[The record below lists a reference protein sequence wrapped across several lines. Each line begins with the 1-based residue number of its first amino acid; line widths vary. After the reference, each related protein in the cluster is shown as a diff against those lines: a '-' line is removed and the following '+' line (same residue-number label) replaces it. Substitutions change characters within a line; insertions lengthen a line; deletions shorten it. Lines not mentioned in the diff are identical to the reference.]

1 LSASKAILP
10 AAHVKGETVS
20 DLTPQQIVER
30 LDRYVVGQVDAKRSL
45 AVALR
50 ERNRRKKVRADM
62 RHEIGSKNILMIGPT
77 GVGKTELA
85 RRLASLVDA
94 PFLKTEAT
102 KFTEVGYVGRDVE
115 SIVRDLADSS
125 VSMVHR
131 ERMEAVR
138 EEAESLAS
146 ERILNYLCGE
156 GGDESE
162 ERAAASDRAYMK
174 RRRRTMAR
182 RLADRELEERVI
194 EIEVD
199 GDEMYG
205 SVLEFAS
212 GIGADDIHEQ
222 FQEFMSN
229 VNLSRKR
236 SRRLTV
242 REARRILTEQEATKL
257 VDWEEVVDTAIRRVE
272 ESGVVFIDEIDKLV
286 SRGGDFGPDVSGEG
300 VQRDLLPIVEGAG
313 VATRYGMIDTDHI
326 LFVAAGAFNRARPS
340 DLLPELQG
348 RFPIRVE
355 VQDLT
360 EEDFIRVLVDPENAL
375 TRQYEALLETEEVT
389 VEFTDDGIREL
400 ARYAAALNRRAENLG
415 ARRLQGVME
424 KVMEDLSFRAAD
436 LAGQTVVV
444 DAEYVRE
451 RMASVPLTDEA
462 SRYIL

>member
-1 LSASKAILP
+1 M
-10 AAHVKGETVS
+10 S
-20 DLTPQQIVER
+20 DLTPQQVVER
-30 LDRYVVGQVDAKRSL
+30 LDRFIVGQTDAKRAL

-50 ERNRRKKVRADM
+50 ERERRKKVNPELGR
-62 RHEIGSKNILMIGPT
+62 EIGSKNILMIGPT

-85 RRLASLVDA
+85 RRMAVLVDA

-115 SIVRDLADSS
+115 SIVRDLADAS

-131 ERMEAVR
+131 ERLESVR
-138 EEAESLAS
+138 SEAESLAT

-156 GGDESE
+156 GGDEAE
-162 ERAAASDRAYMK
+162 ERAAASHRAYMK
-174 RRRRTMAR
+174 RRRRAMAR
-182 RLADRELEERVI
+182 RLADHELEERVI
-194 EIEVD
+194 EIEVE

-272 ESGVVFIDEIDKLV
+272 ESGVVFLDEIDKLI

-313 VATRYGMIDTDHI
+313 VATRYGMIETDHI
-326 LFVAAGAFNRARPS
+326 LFVAAGAFTRSRPS

-355 VQDLT
+355 VTDLT
-360 EEDFIRVLVDPENAL
+360 EGDFIRILTDPDNAL
-375 TRQYEALLETEEVT
+375 TRQYAALLETEDVHVLFSEDGVQEV
-389 VEFTDDGIREL
+389 
-400 ARYAAALNRRAENLG
+400 ARYAAALNSRAENLG
-415 ARRLQGVME
+415 ARRLYGVME
-424 KVMEDLSFRAAD
+424 KVMEELSYRATEFS
-436 LAGQTVVV
+436 GQTITV
-444 DAEYVRE
+444 DAAYVRG
-451 RMASVPLTDEA
+451 RMASIPLTDEA
-462 SRYIL
+462 TRYIL